1 MTKYIISTKNEECL
15 PFGKLRSHNKT
26 SLKPVIIL
34 RFNYTIVAEALQN
47 LGNITV
53 FLITD

>member
-1 MTKYIISTKNEECL
+1 MTKYISTKNEECL